1 MIKDSGDRTE
11 FSSGAVR
18 DRKGGNGRCD
28 LLPLKIID
36 EIYMGDPCEV
46 FLALD
51 ELRQTGDIS
60 HIVDAINYF
69 CEGESNAPVKWLNYP
84 GAFPDMETAILELAI
99 HFEEGAQK
107 YEARNWE
114 KGIPISS
121 FVSSGI
127 RHYLKYMRGDT
138 DERHD
143 RAFLWNMV
151 CLLWTLENHPEMN
164 DFTIRESKP

>member
-28 LLPLKIID
+28 LLPLSIIAVLYQND
-36 EIYMGDPCEV
+36 HYGV
-46 FLALD
+46 LAALD
-51 ELRQTGDIS
+51 ILHRAGTI
-60 HIVDAINYF
+60 DALIKACRAF
-69 CEGESNAPVKWLNYP
+69 CEGGDHPSALGE
-84 GAFPDMETAILELAI
+84 FPDMETAILELAI

-127 RHYLKYMRGDT
+127 RHYLKYMRGDN

-151 CLLWTLENHPEMN
+151 CLIWTLQNRPEM
-164 DFTIRESKP
+164 DDYTIKESES

>member
-28 LLPLKIID
+28 LLPLAVIAS
-36 EIYMGDPCEV
+36 IYKDDRYGV
-46 FLALD
+46 LTALD
-51 ELRQTGDIS
+51 LLHSTG
-60 HIVDAINYF
+60 AIDPLVRACRMF
-69 CEGESNAPVKWLNYP
+69 CEGTAILNTH
-84 GAFPDMETAILELAI
+84 GEFGNMETAILELAI

-127 RHYLKYMRGDT
+127 RHYLKYMRGDN

-151 CLLWTLENHPEMN
+151 CLLWTLENHSEMN
-164 DFTIRESKP
+164 DFTIKESES

>member
-1 MIKDSGDRTE
+1 MWNRKETRMIKDSGDRTE

-18 DRKGGNGRCD
+18 DRGNKGRCD
-28 LLPLKIID
+28 LLPLSTIAVLYQND
-36 EIYMGDPCEV
+36 RYGV
-46 FLALD
+46 LAALD
-51 ELRQTGDIS
+51 ILHRTGTT
-60 HIVDAINYF
+60 DALIKACRAF
-69 CEGESNAPVKWLNYP
+69 CEGTITLEP
-84 GAFPDMETAILELAI
+84 METAILELAI

-127 RHYLKYMRGDT
+127 RHYLKHNRGDT

-143 RAFLWNMV
+143 RAFVWNMV
-151 CLLWTLENHPEMN
+151 CLLWTMENHPEMN
-164 DFTIRESKP
+164 DFTQVKQS

>member
-18 DRKGGNGRCD
+18 DRGNKGRCD
-28 LLPLKIID
+28 LLPLSIIARLYPID
-36 EIYMGDPCEV
+36 GCGV
-46 FLALD
+46 LLALD
-51 ELRQTGDIS
+51 ELRRTGLTNELVNAIS
-60 HIVDAINYF
+60 VF
-69 CEGESNAPVKWLNYP
+69 CNARLYSC
-84 GAFPDMETAILELAI
+84 GAFNDTETAILELAI

-127 RHYLKYMRGDT
+127 RHYLKYRRGDN

-151 CLLWTLENHPEMN
+151 CLLWTLENHPEMD